1 MSNSSSN
8 AGGNAGGAAG
18 GAAGGSWGDGGSG
31 LAGTRHLGRS
41 YALQI
46 LYAADGDSELD
57 LGAAAITWH
66 TQLELPLPAEA
77 QELAHALLS
86 AAAARRVELDKLIAS
101 SSKNWRLERMA
112 RVDRNIL
119 RLGACELAAFPQV
132 PVRVVINE
140 AVELAKE
147 FGTADSPAFVNGVLD
162 RVASSLGRTAEA
174 AEPSE
179 P

>member
-1 MSNSSSN
+1 MTASSS
-8 AGGNAGGAAG
+8 
-18 GAAGGSWGDGGSG
+18 GSG
-31 LAGTRHLGRS
+31 SGSGGDPGSLPGTRHLGRS

-46 LYAADGDSELD
+46 LYAADGDSDVD
-57 LGAAAITWH
+57 LGAAAVTWH
-66 TQLELPLPAEA
+66 AQLELPLPAEA
-77 QELAHALLS
+77 QDLAQALLS
-86 AAAARRVELDKLIAS
+86 AAATRRGELDKLIAS
-101 SSKNWRLERMA
+101 SSKNWRLERMS

-162 RVASSLGRTAEA
+162 RVAISLGRTAEA
-174 AEPSE
+174 ADPSGSSGK

>member
-1 MSNSSSN
+1 MTSSSSDH
-8 AGGNAGGAAG
+8 GAAG
-18 GAAGGSWGDGGSG
+18 DSGASS
-31 LAGTRHLGRS
+31 LAGNRHLGRS

-46 LYAADGDSELD
+46 LYAADGDAEVD

-66 TQLELPLPAEA
+66 AELELPLPAEA
-77 QELAHALLS
+77 QELAHALLE
-86 AAAARRVELDKLIAS
+86 AAAARRDQLDKLIAS

-119 RLGACELAAFPQV
+119 RLGACELAAFPDV

-162 RVASSLGRTAEA
+162 RVASSLGRSAE
-174 AEPSE
+174 S
-179 P
+179 